1 MSDCIFADIHSHYLF
16 GVDDG
21 ARNLKASLRLI
32 EQAQEN
38 NIKYM
43 LATPHVSEVMND
55 EFSNLI
61 IANFDKLREEAD
73 KRNYKVELF
82 LASEILFNEDIFKWL
97 HAPWSTIN
105 NLKKYLLFELPFFTL
120 PQRVD
125 EFIFHC
131 KMRNITPI
139 MAHPERYFYMHNK
152 LDMLLKWHSQGCLMQ
167 MDAGSITGQF
177 GKKVQSV
184 SKKLAQMEF
193 FSAVASDAH
202 DVIGRN
208 YVTMYDAFDTLRE
221 FLDLDYVKRLLCE
234 NPLKI
239 IKGEKIDAL
248 PIKPEAASFSIKS
261 MVGRLFK
268 KNTW

>member
-1 MSDCIFADIHSHYLF
+1 MSDCIFADIHSHFLF

-43 LATPHVSEVMND
+43 LATPHVSEVMNE
-55 EFSNLI
+55 EFSRLI
-61 IANFDKLREEAD
+61 LDNFAQLQEEAK
-73 KRNYKVELF
+73 KRNYNVELF

-97 HAPWSTIN
+97 PAPWATIN
-105 NLKKYLLFELPFFTL
+105 NNKKYLLFELPFFTL

-131 KMRNITPI
+131 NMKNITPI

-152 LDMLLKWHSQGCLMQ
+152 LDTLLQWHSKGCLMQ
-167 MDAGSITGQF
+167 MDAGSIVGQF
-177 GKKVQSV
+177 GKKVSAI

-193 FSAVASDAH
+193 FSVVASDAH

-208 YVTMYDAFDTLRE
+208 YVTLYDAYDVMRD
-221 FLDLDYVKRLLCE
+221 FLDNDYVDKLFCD
-234 NPLKI
+234 NPINIIRGNKI
-239 IKGEKIDAL
+239 RPFPVKQE
-248 PIKPEAASFSIKS
+248 SVNFSLKS
-261 MVGRLFK
+261 MVNKIFG
-268 KNTW
+268 KNKW